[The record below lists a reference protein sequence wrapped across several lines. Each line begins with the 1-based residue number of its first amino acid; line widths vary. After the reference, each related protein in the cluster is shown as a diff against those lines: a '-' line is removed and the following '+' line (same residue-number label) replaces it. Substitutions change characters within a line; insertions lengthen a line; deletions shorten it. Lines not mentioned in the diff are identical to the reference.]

1 MADLFF
7 FFFFKN
13 WNQHQPKLYL
23 LVIKISTLNSTTV
36 STLRNYKILQAKYS
50 SGFLWNSNPRLRE
63 CTSLGIPYNDNK
75 CWGIISNIFE
85 SQQLFFERKVRFRF
99 KLEHKLLYFS
109 YNSAEL
115 LFEVL
120 CFWKQTWWI
129 EIKDNLLQCLL
140 SSAER
145 SSVIVIYSSCQGK
158 SITDDIKMTYFA
170 WATYCLNVHN
180 LIETDFLKK
189 SALYCSKL
197 ISKHILMS

>member
-1 MADLFF
+1 M
-7 FFFFKN
+7 
-13 WNQHQPKLYL
+13 
-23 LVIKISTLNSTTV
+23 IKIPVLNSAIV
-36 STLRNYKILQAKYS
+36 SNLRNYKILQGKYS
-50 SGFLWNSNPRLRE
+50 SVFFGFFFFWNSNPRLRE
-63 CTSLGIPYNDNK
+63 YTSSGIPYNDNK
-75 CWGIISNIFE
+75 CWDIISNIFE
-85 SQQLFFERKVRFRF
+85 SQQLFFERKVHFSF

-109 YNSAEL
+109 HNSAEL
-115 LFEVL
+115 LFEVP

-180 LIETDFLKK
+180 LIETDFF
-189 SALYCSKL
+189 
-197 ISKHILMS
+197 